1 MIDRATLPLT
11 DECGACRASVAVS
24 WHPKPIPQGC
34 YVGWGSCG
42 RCGAHLVVVASSDKA
57 ARQAVLGPLAA
68 LLV

>member
-1 MIDRATLPLT
+1 MIDRATLPPT

-24 WHPKPIPQGC
+24 WHPEPTPQGG

-42 RCGAHLVVVASSDKA
+42 RCGAHLVVVASPNRA
-57 ARQAVLGPLAA
+57 ARHAVLGPLAA